1 MTWYHVWRR
10 SPDGYVDSSA
20 SVYETGFH
28 ITDSGWMD
36 EQPVAFEV
44 LLTTQDW
51 QEAYHRII
59 HERAKTELV
68 EKLTKNKLEAVEIG
82 FGHGYDHANFVNAYG
97 GELKADDEVEVP
109 GQYEDSAMY
118 YKAAYLDGQEAYG
131 DEQDEED

>member
-20 SVYETGFH
+20 NDYPT
-28 ITDSGWMD
+28 ITMRDGGWMD

-44 LLTTQDW
+44 LLSTQDW
-51 QEAYHRII
+51 QEAYNRIM
-59 HERAKTELV
+59 HERARAELV
-68 EKLTKNKLEAVEIG
+68 EKLTKSKLEAVEIG

-97 GELKADDEVEVP
+97 GELKQDDEVEVP

-118 YKAAYLDGQEAYG
+118 YKAAYLDGQESYG
-131 DEQDEED
+131 DEQYAED